1 MLELCI
7 SGKTVEIFRAK
18 EPDSPVVYLNS
29 YAKDG
34 KAVYSELR
42 RICQKPFSL
51 VVISSLEW
59 NRDMV
64 PWSHPALADKAE
76 PFLGGADDYLDV
88 LGKEIVPQVEARIGH
103 TGGRVIAGY
112 SLAGLFSIYSLYRT
126 DLFSRAV
133 SASGSLWFPHFKEFV
148 FSNELKANPEKI
160 YFSIGD
166 RESHTTNPYLRR
178 AEDDTRAMEE
188 YFRHKGIETCF
199 ILNKGN
205 HYKNVVAR
213 TADAISWSIG

>member
-1 MLELCI
+1 M
-7 SGKTVEIFRAK
+7 
-18 EPDSPVVYLNS
+18 
-29 YAKDG
+29 
-34 KAVYSELR
+34 
-42 RICQKPFSL
+42 
-51 VVISSLEW
+51 
-59 NRDMV
+59 
-64 PWSHPALADKAE
+64 
-76 PFLGGADDYLDV
+76 
-88 LGKEIVPQVEARIGH
+88 EARIGH

-126 DLFSRAV
+126 DLFSRAI